1 MRQTIEG
8 ILKEYSE
15 SEANLSSASARQV
28 IADTIIKKCLS
39 KGKSLLIDENKALKK
54 EIAELR
60 ETLDT
65 VLKNLDS

>member
-15 SEANLSSASARQV
+15 SEVNLSSAFARKA
-28 IADTIIKKCLS
+28 IADKIIKKCLS
-39 KGKSLLIDENKALKK
+39 KGKSLLIDENKELKK